1 MANEHI
7 TRREAKERIAELE
20 DAVDTLLEIAI
31 YYPEKRSEVMQ
42 DIEEARDTLKRGQ
55 SFDLEDDQ

>member
-7 TRREAKERIAELE
+7 TRREAKKRIAELE
-20 DAVDTLLEIAI
+20 DALDTLLDIVI

-42 DIEEARDTLKRGQ
+42 DIEEARDTLKCGS
-55 SFDLEDDQ
+55 SFDLEGE